1 MLPIDYFLFLQIVF
15 FLCITPGTPR
25 VVIVTYAI
33 NYGLKRSANTAFGD
47 ISANT
52 IQMIFV
58 AFGIGAIIITHP
70 EILSYAKWIG
80 VVYLLYLAFDLR
92 RSSKNFSFEE
102 NLSSKSNLSLYR
114 DGFMVAFFSPKA
126 WVFFGAIFPQFLN
139 LDGDF
144 KIQLLILIISYVV
157 IDFSTLI
164 LYGFAAKKVVT
175 WFKTNP
181 KSWEGENN
189 RRVRVDRRNYSAEWM
204 KTLKENQVIKIIL
217 KVIPV
222 VRLKRK
228 K

>member
-80 VVYLLYLAFDLR
+80 VVYLLYLAFDLG

-102 NLSSKSNLSLYR
+102 NYLR
-114 DGFMVAFFSPKA
+114 
-126 WVFFGAIFPQFLN
+126 
-139 LDGDF
+139 
-144 KIQLLILIISYVV
+144 
-157 IDFSTLI
+157 
-164 LYGFAAKKVVT
+164 
-175 WFKTNP
+175 
-181 KSWEGENN
+181 
-189 RRVRVDRRNYSAEWM
+189 
-204 KTLKENQVIKIIL
+204 
-217 KVIPV
+217 KVIFLYIEMALWLPFSV
-222 VRLKRK
+222 QRLGFSLGQYFRNS
-228 K
+228 

>member
-1 MLPIDYFLFLQIVF
+1 MLPVDYLLFLQIVF

-33 NYGLKRSANTAFGD
+33 NYGLRRSAITAFGD

-52 IQMIFV
+52 IQMIII
-58 AFGIGAIIITHP
+58 AFGIGAIIVANP
-70 EILSYAKWIG
+70 EILNYVKWIG
-80 VVYLLYLAFDLR
+80 IVYLLYLAFDLR
-92 RSSKNFSFEE
+92 RSSKNINFKQ

-126 WVFFGAIFPQFLN
+126 WVFFGAMFPQFLS

-164 LYGFAAKKVVT
+164 LYGFVAKKIVV
-175 WFKTNP
+175 WLKANP
-181 KSWEGENN
+181 KTINTI
-189 RRVRVDRRNYSAEWM
+189 SACA
-204 KTLKENQVIKIIL
+204 LIIIAVIIASTNI
-217 KVIPV
+217 
-222 VRLKRK
+222 
-228 K
+228 

>member
-1 MLPIDYFLFLQIVF
+1 MLPIDYLLFLQIVF

-33 NYGLKRSANTAFGD
+33 NYGLRRSAITAFGD

-52 IQMIFV
+52 IQMIFI
-58 AFGIGAIIITHP
+58 AFGIGAIIVANP
-70 EILSYAKWIG
+70 EILNYAKWIG
-80 VVYLLYLAFDLR
+80 IVYLLYLAFDLR
-92 RSSKNFSFEE
+92 KSSKNINFKQ

-126 WVFFGAIFPQFLN
+126 WVFFGAMFPQFLS

-164 LYGFAAKKVVT
+164 LYGFVAKKIVI
-175 WFKTNP
+175 WLKANP
-181 KSWEGENN
+181 KTINTI
-189 RRVRVDRRNYSAEWM
+189 SACA
-204 KTLKENQVIKIIL
+204 LII
-217 KVIPV
+217 IAIIITSTNI
-222 VRLKRK
+222 
-228 K
+228 

>member
-1 MLPIDYFLFLQIVF
+1 MLPIDYLLFLQIVF

-33 NYGLKRSANTAFGD
+33 NYGLRRSAITAFGD

-52 IQMIFV
+52 IQMIFIV
-58 AFGIGAIIITHP
+58 FGIGAIIVANP
-70 EILSYAKWIG
+70 EILNYAKWIG
-80 VVYLLYLAFDLR
+80 IVYLLYLAFDLR
-92 RSSKNFSFEE
+92 RSSKNINFKQ

-126 WVFFGAIFPQFLN
+126 WVFFGAMFPQFLS

-164 LYGFAAKKVVT
+164 LYGFVSKKIVV
-175 WFKTNP
+175 WLKANP
-181 KSWEGENN
+181 KTINTI
-189 RRVRVDRRNYSAEWM
+189 SACA
-204 KTLKENQVIKIIL
+204 LVIIA
-217 KVIPV
+217 VIFAISSFDY
-222 VRLKRK
+222 
-228 K
+228 

>member
-1 MLPIDYFLFLQIVF
+1 MLPIDYLLFLQIVF

-33 NYGLKRSANTAFGD
+33 NYGLRRSAITAFGD

-52 IQMIFV
+52 IQMIFI
-58 AFGIGAIIITHP
+58 AFGIGAIIVANP
-70 EILSYAKWIG
+70 EILNYAKWIG
-80 VVYLLYLAFDLR
+80 IVYLLYLAFDLR
-92 RSSKNFSFEE
+92 KSSKNINFKQ

-126 WVFFGAIFPQFLN
+126 WVFFGAMFPQFLS

-164 LYGFAAKKVVT
+164 LYGFVAKKIVM
-175 WFKTNP
+175 WLKTNP
-181 KSWEGENN
+181 KTINTI
-189 RRVRVDRRNYSAEWM
+189 SACA
-204 KTLKENQVIKIIL
+204 LVIIAII
-217 KVIPV
+217 IASTNI
-222 VRLKRK
+222 
-228 K
+228 

>member
-1 MLPIDYFLFLQIVF
+1 MLPIDYLLFLQIVF

-33 NYGLKRSANTAFGD
+33 NYGLRRSAITAFGD

-52 IQMIFV
+52 IQMIII
-58 AFGIGAIIITHP
+58 AFGIGAIIVANL
-70 EILSYAKWIG
+70 EILNYVKWIG
-80 VVYLLYLAFDLR
+80 IVYLLYLAFDLR
-92 RSSKNFSFEE
+92 RSSKNINFKQ

-126 WVFFGAIFPQFLN
+126 WVFFGAMFPQFLS

-164 LYGFAAKKVVT
+164 LYGFVAKKIVM
-175 WFKTNP
+175 WLKANP
-181 KSWEGENN
+181 KTINTI
-189 RRVRVDRRNYSAEWM
+189 SACA
-204 KTLKENQVIKIIL
+204 LVIIAII
-217 KVIPV
+217 IASTNI
-222 VRLKRK
+222 
-228 K
+228 

>member
-1 MLPIDYFLFLQIVF
+1 MLPIDYLLFLQIVF

-33 NYGLKRSANTAFGD
+33 NYGLRRSAITAFGD

-52 IQMIFV
+52 IQMIFI
-58 AFGIGAIIITHP
+58 AFGIGAIIVANP
-70 EILSYAKWIG
+70 EILNYVKWIG
-80 VVYLLYLAFDLR
+80 IVYLLYLAFDLR
-92 RSSKNFSFEE
+92 RSSKNINFKQ

-126 WVFFGAIFPQFLN
+126 WVFFGAMFPQFLS

-164 LYGFAAKKVVT
+164 LYGFVAKKIVM
-175 WFKTNP
+175 WLKANP
-181 KSWEGENN
+181 KTINTI
-189 RRVRVDRRNYSAEWM
+189 SACA
-204 KTLKENQVIKIIL
+204 LVIIAIIFS
-217 KVIPV
+217 VWHY
-222 VRLKRK
+222 
-228 K
+228 

>member
-1 MLPIDYFLFLQIVF
+1 MLPIDYLLFLQIVF

-33 NYGLKRSANTAFGD
+33 NYGLRRSAITAFGD

-52 IQMIFV
+52 IQMIFI
-58 AFGIGAIIITHP
+58 AFGIGAIIVANP
-70 EILSYAKWIG
+70 EILNYVKWIG
-80 VVYLLYLAFDLR
+80 IVYLLYLAFDLR
-92 RSSKNFSFEE
+92 RSSKNINFKQ

-126 WVFFGAIFPQFLN
+126 WVFFGAMFPQFLS

-164 LYGFAAKKVVT
+164 LYGFVAKKIVI
-175 WFKTNP
+175 WLKANP
-181 KSWEGENN
+181 KTINTI
-189 RRVRVDRRNYSAEWM
+189 SACA
-204 KTLKENQVIKIIL
+204 LVIIAII
-217 KVIPV
+217 IASTNI
-222 VRLKRK
+222 
-228 K
+228 

>member
-1 MLPIDYFLFLQIVF
+1 MLPIDYLLFLQIVF

-33 NYGLKRSANTAFGD
+33 NYGLRRSAITAFGD

-52 IQMIFV
+52 IQMIFI
-58 AFGIGAIIITHP
+58 AFGIGAIIVANP
-70 EILSYAKWIG
+70 EILNYVKWIG
-80 VVYLLYLAFDLR
+80 IVYLLYLAFDLR
-92 RSSKNFSFEE
+92 RSSKNINFKQ

-126 WVFFGAIFPQFLN
+126 WVFFGAMFPQFLS

-164 LYGFAAKKVVT
+164 LYGFVAKKIVV
-175 WFKTNP
+175 WLKANP
-181 KSWEGENN
+181 KTINTI
-189 RRVRVDRRNYSAEWM
+189 SACA
-204 KTLKENQVIKIIL
+204 LIIIAVIIASTNI
-217 KVIPV
+217 
-222 VRLKRK
+222 
-228 K
+228 

>member
-1 MLPIDYFLFLQIVF
+1 MLPIDYLLFLQIVF

-33 NYGLKRSANTAFGD
+33 NYGLRRSAITAFGD

-52 IQMIFV
+52 IQMIFI
-58 AFGIGAIIITHP
+58 AFGIGAIIVANP
-70 EILSYAKWIG
+70 EILNYAKWIG
-80 VVYLLYLAFDLR
+80 IVYLLYLAFDLR
-92 RSSKNFSFEE
+92 RSSKNINFKQ

-126 WVFFGAIFPQFLN
+126 WVFFGAMFPQFLS

-164 LYGFAAKKVVT
+164 LYGFVAKKIVV
-175 WFKTNP
+175 WLKANP
-181 KSWEGENN
+181 KTINTI
-189 RRVRVDRRNYSAEWM
+189 SACA
-204 KTLKENQVIKIIL
+204 LII
-217 KVIPV
+217 IAIIIASTNI
-222 VRLKRK
+222 
-228 K
+228 

>member
-1 MLPIDYFLFLQIVF
+1 MLPIDYLLFLQIVF

-33 NYGLKRSANTAFGD
+33 NYGLRRSAITAFGD

-52 IQMIFV
+52 IQMIFI
-58 AFGIGAIIITHP
+58 AFGIGAIIVANP
-70 EILSYAKWIG
+70 EILNYAKWIG
-80 VVYLLYLAFDLR
+80 IVYLLYLAFDLR
-92 RSSKNFSFEE
+92 KSSKNINFKQ

-126 WVFFGAIFPQFLN
+126 WVFFGAMFPQFLS

-164 LYGFAAKKVVT
+164 LYGFVAKKIVM
-175 WFKTNP
+175 WLKANP
-181 KSWEGENN
+181 KTINTI
-189 RRVRVDRRNYSAEWM
+189 SACA
-204 KTLKENQVIKIIL
+204 LIIIAVIIASTNI
-217 KVIPV
+217 
-222 VRLKRK
+222 
-228 K
+228 